1 MYSLEQCRI
10 LGLLVMFRNIH
21 LADISF
27 YLDARMD
34 DILTYCRSLRGYGFL
49 KLHENSASITE
60 AGIRACLGDLAF
72 SGRRWFILVV
82 DPSGALRE
90 MDFVNVRGQAY
101 VTPFTL
107 QMLELIKPL
116 YREIFVVSSKACSIW
131 IRMAEDRMPYR
142 RIIDVMRTIEDIQD
156 KLSRLSYPRSSR
168 YVKAIISRLNRCRR
182 ELEKAARI
190 AKLDFRLV
198 GLNRS
203 FSRDPLSYSRELYGV
218 ALSCRDKVLRS
229 AEGLR

>member
-10 LGLLVMFRNIH
+10 LGLLVIFKNIH
-21 LADISF
+21 LADVSF
-27 YLDARMD
+27 YLNARMGD
-34 DILTYCRSLRGYGFL
+34 ALAYCRGLQSYGFL
-49 KLHENSASITE
+49 KLHENLASITE
-60 AGIRACLGDLAF
+60 AGLRACLGDLAF

-82 DPSGALRE
+82 DPYGAPRE
-90 MDFVNVRGQAY
+90 MDFVNVGGQAY

-116 YREIFVVSSKACSIW
+116 YREIFIVSSKAYSIW

-142 RIIDVMRTIEDIQD
+142 RILDVVRTIEDIQD
-156 KLSRLSYPRSSR
+156 KLSRLSYPSSSG

-182 ELEKAARI
+182 ELEEAARI

-203 FSRDPLSYSRELYGV
+203 FPRDPLGYSRDLYRI
-218 ALSCRDKVLRS
+218 ALTCRDKVLRR
-229 AEGLR
+229 AEVLR